1 MPRNSAASLVSSA
14 VANETDR
21 SRCTKNGDAVTKLT
35 TFPEPDSALSD
46 PAELFRE
53 YLRFYRSELARRIT
67 ALRGDDLTASSVPS
81 EWTPLQMLTHLVHME
96 QRWFVW
102 GFLGRAVD
110 APWGDQKDGRWD
122 VPADIDTENLLAR
135 LEDGA
140 RLTEEVLRSHRMDEL
155 ATLGGRFTEEQPT
168 LIWICFHVLQEY
180 ARHLGHLDVAVELA
194 GGPTGEGPA

>member
-1 MPRNSAASLVSSA
+1 MDTQLATRYEGPMAQ
-14 VANETDR
+14 
-21 SRCTKNGDAVTKLT
+21 LT
-35 TFPEPDSALSD
+35 TFPEPSFALSD

-53 YLRFYRSELARRIT
+53 YLRFYRGELVRRIT
-67 ALRGDDLTASSVPS
+67 ALSDQSLTTTTVPS

-110 APWGDQKDGRWD
+110 APFGDEKDGTWHVGAD
-122 VPADIDTENLLAR
+122 VDAESLLTR
-135 LEDGA
+135 LDAGA
-140 RLTEEVLRSHRMDEL
+140 RLTEDVLSSHRMDEL
-155 ATLGGRFTEEQPT
+155 ATLGGRFTEERPT